1 MWDISEKLIVALDVD
16 TLDDA
21 KRFVSILYP
30 TVKFFKVG
38 SQLFTACGLD
48 AIKMIGEKGG
58 RVFLDLKFHDI
69 PNTVYNAVAS
79 GTSATIAIHS
89 IPSGLDKERVEDQVK
104 KYLHPPVFMMTLH
117 TLGGLDMLRAG
128 VKGAEYK
135 AAELNIKRPLL
146 IGVTVLTSEKATS
159 ESVLERA
166 LLAREAGLDG
176 VVCAASEISI
186 VKKALGKEFIVVTPG
201 IRPKGASTDDQKRI
215 ATAEEAVKAGADFL
229 VIGRPILEAK
239 DPLKALRSLQ

>member
-1 MWDISEKLIVALDVD
+1 
-16 TLDDA
+16 
-21 KRFVSILYP
+21 
-30 TVKFFKVG
+30 
-38 SQLFTACGLD
+38 
-48 AIKMIGEKGG
+48 
-58 RVFLDLKFHDI
+58 
-69 PNTVYNAVAS
+69 
-79 GTSATIAIHS
+79 
-89 IPSGLDKERVEDQVK
+89 
-104 KYLHPPVFMMTLH
+104 MMTLH